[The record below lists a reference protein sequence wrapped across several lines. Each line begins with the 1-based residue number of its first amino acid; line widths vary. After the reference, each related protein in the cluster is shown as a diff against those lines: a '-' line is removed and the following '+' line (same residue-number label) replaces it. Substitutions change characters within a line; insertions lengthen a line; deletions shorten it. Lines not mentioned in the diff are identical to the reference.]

1 MSGFVLDTS
10 VLSAFAPG
18 RDGVSP
24 DIVAWFEARRDRC
37 HISAVTVAEI
47 IQGIA
52 KLSRTDRR
60 ARADA
65 FQSWLDG
72 IVADY
77 ADRLL
82 LLDEKTARILGHM
95 SDAAYAIGRH
105 PGFAD
110 VAIAATAKAG
120 GHTLL
125 TRNVQHFAPLGIEIH
140 DPFAPATP

>member
-18 RDGVSP
+18 RDGVDP
-24 DIVAWFEARRDRC
+24 GVVAWFDARRERC
-37 HISAVTVAEI
+37 HVSVVTLAEI

-52 KLSRTDRR
+52 KLRRTDRP

-72 IVADY
+72 IVADF

-82 LLDEKTARILGHM
+82 SLDKATARVLGHM

-105 PGFAD
+105 PGFTD

-120 GHTLL
+120 GHVLL
-125 TRNVQHFAPLGIEIH
+125 TRNIKHFAPLGIEIH
-140 DPFAPATP
+140 DPFAPAAP